1 MLNISFFVR
10 SKNNEFSF
18 IFSGTSICGTRGGDG
33 GRPGHMKGAG
43 LPGEAGSGNELAGKG
58 GKGGACCNSGG
69 EVRYQSIL
77 YVVYV
82 A

>member
-1 MLNISFFVR
+1 
-10 SKNNEFSF
+10 
-18 IFSGTSICGTRGGDG
+18 
-33 GRPGHMKGAG
+33 MKGAG